1 MCIIMGINLPQVA
14 CIGEAD
20 SNTIWLPEEKVPPT
34 VIDEYR
40 KNVCVGIE
48 EVVTSYSGQKVH
60 TLQISRN
67 QTSTNPAITEG
78 NDG

>member
-1 MCIIMGINLPQVA
+1 MQIYHYYLSQVA
-14 CIGEAD
+14 CIGQAD
-20 SNTIWLPEEKVPPT
+20 SNTLWLPEEKVPST

-40 KNVCVGIE
+40 KNVCMGIE
-48 EVVTSYSGQKVH
+48 DLVTSYSGQKVH

-67 QTSTNPAITEG
+67 QTSTAPAISEG